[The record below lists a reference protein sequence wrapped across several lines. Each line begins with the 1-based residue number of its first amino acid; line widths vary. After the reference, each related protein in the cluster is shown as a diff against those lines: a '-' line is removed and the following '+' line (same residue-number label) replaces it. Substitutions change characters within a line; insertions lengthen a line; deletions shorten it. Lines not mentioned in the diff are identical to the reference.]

1 MASSVP
7 IPPELPQLARDTSAE
22 RPWPLRLLSA
32 KMKEYIDR
40 MSHIWVQGEVI
51 QYAARPGAKTQF
63 LTLKDEEQDVSMN
76 VSILS
81 SLVPPSLSAGDTVVV
96 YCKPSF
102 WDKRGSLSL
111 WAQEIRPVGA
121 GDILARIEAL
131 KNRLAAEGLFDERH
145 KKPLPFIPRRIGLI
159 AGRNAEGTRD
169 VLVNAERR
177 FPAARFEVREV
188 AVQGA
193 QAVAEI
199 LPALAE
205 LDAIEDVDVIVI
217 ARGGGSLEDLLPFS
231 DERLVRAVFA
241 ANTPVVSAIGHE
253 RDTPL
258 LDFVAD
264 VRASTPTDAARRIVP
279 DLAEELAELDRLSS
293 RARAAAERT
302 VMRLQGDLDAL
313 RSRPALA
320 RPSSLVDAR
329 QEDLASLKSW
339 LRAHMTR
346 FLDANEA
353 KVARR
358 IVTLRT
364 LSPLSTLE
372 RGYSI
377 LMDSSGAVVSNM
389 SQVNLGDALE
399 AVLADGRLGLSV
411 TGRTQGYDDA
421 H

>member
-1 MASSVP
+1 MAPIP
-7 IPPELPQLARDTSAE
+7 IPPELPQQAAHTTAE
-22 RPWPLRLLSA
+22 HPWPLRLLSA

-76 VSILS
+76 VAIMTY
-81 SLVPPSLSAGDTVVV
+81 LVPPTLSPGDTVVV
-96 YCKPSF
+96 YCKPNF

-131 KNRLAAEGLFDERH
+131 KNRLAAEGLFDEQH

-169 VLVNAERR
+169 VLVNTRRR
-177 FPAARFEVREV
+177 FPAADFEVREV

-205 LDAIEDVDVIVI
+205 LDAMESIDVIVI

-241 ANTPVVSAIGHE
+241 AETPVVSAIGHE

-264 VRASTPTDAARRIVP
+264 LRASTPTDAARRIVP
-279 DLAEELAELDRLSS
+279 DLAQELEELGRLRDRMRS
-293 RARAAAERT
+293 AAERT
-302 VMRLQGDLDAL
+302 TIRLQSELDAL

-339 LRAHMTR
+339 LRSHMR
-346 FLDANEA
+346 HFLDANEA
-353 KVARR
+353 KVARH

-377 LMDSSGAVVSNM
+377 LMDSSGVIVSST
-389 SQVNLGDALE
+389 SQTHAGDKLE

-411 TGRTQGYDDA
+411 TGRTQGNNDA